1 MNRKLS
7 GHKVLVTGG
16 AGFIGSNLVESF
28 LASGNSV
35 VCLDNFSTGKR
46 ENIAPFSG
54 NPRFELIEGD
64 IRNYSDC
71 EKSVQGVDYV
81 FHQAALGSVPRSIK
95 DPVTSTDVNI
105 GGFVKMLYASKE
117 AGVKRF
123 IYAASSSTYGDHP
136 GLPKVEDRI
145 GKPLSPYAITKYVDE
160 LYAANFASTY
170 GAESIG
176 LRYFNVFGRRQDP
189 MGAYAAV
196 IPLFVKKLINHEVP
210 VINGDGTYSRDFTFI
225 DNVVQ
230 ANHLA
235 ALASDPGAVN
245 QVYNVAHG
253 EQTTL
258 NELFDIIKHLIGR
271 YDREVTKISPRHGP
285 VRAGDIPHSLASI
298 EKAKR
303 LLGYRPTHTV
313 RQGLEEAID
322 WYRTNL

>member
-7 GHKVLVTGG
+7 GHNVLVTGG
-16 AGFIGSNLVESF
+16 AGFIGSTLVESF

-123 IYAASSSTYGDHP
+123 I
-136 GLPKVEDRI
+136 
-145 GKPLSPYAITKYVDE
+145 
-160 LYAANFASTY
+160 
-170 GAESIG
+170 
-176 LRYFNVFGRRQDP
+176 
-189 MGAYAAV
+189 
-196 IPLFVKKLINHEVP
+196 
-210 VINGDGTYSRDFTFI
+210 
-225 DNVVQ
+225 
-230 ANHLA
+230 
-235 ALASDPGAVN
+235 
-245 QVYNVAHG
+245 
-253 EQTTL
+253 
-258 NELFDIIKHLIGR
+258 
-271 YDREVTKISPRHGP
+271 
-285 VRAGDIPHSLASI
+285 
-298 EKAKR
+298 
-303 LLGYRPTHTV
+303 
-313 RQGLEEAID
+313 
-322 WYRTNL
+322 